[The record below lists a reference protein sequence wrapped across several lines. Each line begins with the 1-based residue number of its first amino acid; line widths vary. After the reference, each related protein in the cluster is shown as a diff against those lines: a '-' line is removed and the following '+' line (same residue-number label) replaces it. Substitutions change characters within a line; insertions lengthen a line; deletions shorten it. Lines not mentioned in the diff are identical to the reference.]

1 MVQKDDIFM
10 KMASD
15 SYAYSEYQKKDRP
28 TNTDAFN
35 RAKKALPEVM
45 KLLPKKQRTYIYLYF
60 VEQKNTV
67 EIAKQ
72 YHINKATVSRMI
84 NRGLDRIYRIMVII
98 SPEFADGLLRK
109 KRHLRCKHQQK
120 SHKKRKETSKW

>member
-1 MVQKDDIFM
+1 MAQKNDTFM
-10 KMASD
+10 KIASD
-15 SYAYSEYQKKDRP
+15 SYAYSDYQKKDRS

-60 VEQKNTV
+60 VEQKSTV

-72 YHINKATVSRMI
+72 YHINKATVSRTI
-84 NRGLDRIYRIMVII
+84 NRGLDRIYKLMRIIG
-98 SPEFADGLLRK
+98 PEFADGLARK
-109 KRHLRCKHQQK
+109 KGYLSSKNRQK
-120 SHKKRKETSKW
+120 SPRKRKEKTK

>member
-1 MVQKDDIFM
+1 MVQRDDIFM

-15 SYAYSEYQKKDRP
+15 SYAYSEYQKKDRA

-45 KLLPKKQRTYIYLYF
+45 KLLPNKQKTYIYLYF
-60 VEQKNTV
+60 IEKKSTV
-67 EIAKQ
+67 EIATQ
-72 YHINKATVSRMI
+72 YHINKATVSRTI

-98 SPEFADGLLRK
+98 SPEFADGLMRK
-109 KRHLRCKHQQK
+109 KRHLRCEHQQK
-120 SHKKRKETSKW
+120 PHKKRKETSE